1 MHIVVVVCKVYRPIR
16 FCSSTL
22 LRLYLASFFFFFV
35 LFAFFFSPSSF
46 IYAAKILF
54 RETSIRDSLRYFR
67 FIFFT
72 SSDFVMILRYVGFSR
87 SLVKYGLACLGRFA
101 PCLAQRSFLEN
112 KATVFLFLSF
122 TCFFVF
128 VFSPFFLFHSVREE
142 FYCCTIFSFFCF
154 ISPSHLIFVFFCF
167 FLFFCFIWIRL
178 I

>member
-1 MHIVVVVCKVYRPIR
+1 
-16 FCSSTL
+16 
-22 LRLYLASFFFFFV
+22 
-35 LFAFFFSPSSF
+35 
-46 IYAAKILF
+46 
-54 RETSIRDSLRYFR
+54 
-67 FIFFT
+67 
-72 SSDFVMILRYVGFSR
+72 MILRYVGFSR

-154 ISPSHLIFVFFCF
+154 ISPSHLIFVFFLFFFVFLFYLDSFDLIWTFIACGCF
-167 FLFFCFIWIRL
+167 FAGDGWRDYIHRSVVVVCWSKMRNMRRYISDPHGSRSPSRGGGSLV
-178 I
+178 